1 MRLIK
6 FIICFILIF
15 SIHNNVKAITGIGPL
30 EFKSGT
36 FNWFLAYLRGD
47 GNTTGEI
54 GFRKGSPG
62 GFAINPEGTYA
73 YYSYCPSKYGSGS
86 CRTNYAKVVQNCSK
100 GSKAR
105 GGSRCKL
112 FARGYKVVWG
122 GTNIKFSR
130 KFDEQIVRTIF
141 QQNEWYGNNTTEK
154 KPKITKKKETKQ
166 KISKKYSAKGER
178 AIALSWEGYSDLIIG
193 RLTFDEKNYKGKIKF
208 DLTDSQGSCEGT
220 YSLLKNGS
228 GTWQI
233 SCSNQKA
240 ASGKLKWI
248 KNGKVTGEGKDI
260 NNKIVKFTVEKKT

>member
-6 FIICFILIF
+6 FIICFVLIF
-15 SIHNNVKAITGIGPL
+15 NLNNKAEALNGIGPI
-30 EFKSGT
+30 K
-36 FNWFLAYLRGD
+36 FNNYTMDYFFSYLRGD
-47 GNTTGEI
+47 GNSRGEV
-54 GFRKGSPG
+54 GVRKGSPG
-62 GFAINPEGTYA
+62 AFAVNPEGTWSF
-73 YYSYCPSKYGSGS
+73 YSYCPLKYGSGA
-86 CRTNYAKVVQNCSK
+86 CRTDYGKVVQNCSK

-112 FARGYKVVWG
+112 FAKGYKVVWG
-122 GTNIKFSR
+122 GVNIKFSR
-130 KFDEQIVRTIF
+130 KFDEQVVRTIF
-141 QQNEWYGNNTTEK
+141 QQNGWYGDTTTEK
-154 KPKITKKKETKQ
+154 KPKITKKKETEP

-178 AIALSWEGYSDLIIG
+178 ALALSWEGYSDLIIG

-208 DLTDSQGSCEGT
+208 DLTDSKGSCEGT

-248 KNGKVTGEGKDI
+248 KDGKVTGEGKDI

>member
-6 FIICFILIF
+6 LAICFTLIF
-15 SIHNNVKAITGIGPL
+15 NINNIAGALTGLGPVK
-30 EFKSGT
+30 
-36 FNWFLAYLRGD
+36 FNNQTMDSFFAYLRGD
-47 GNTTGEI
+47 GNPSGEV
-54 GFRKGSPG
+54 GKKQGEPLS
-62 GFAINPEGTYA
+62 FAVNPEGTTSFYF
-73 YYSYCPSKYGSGS
+73 YCPMKFGSGACQPAS
-86 CRTNYAKVVQNCSK
+86 AKAVSMCSK
-100 GSKAR
+100 RSKTR
-105 GGSRCKL
+105 GGSKCKL

-141 QQNEWYGNNTTEK
+141 QQNGWYGNNTTEK

-248 KNGKVTGEGKDI
+248 KNGKVTGDGKDI